1 MSYFQPLQG
10 FRDASDQIRQ
20 HASGME
26 QEFNDKKAQTIQEKF
41 DHIEGIMN
49 NAGGGLTGFGAGFHL
64 TRKIY
69 KKVKGAVSKDGEA
82 GAEGAAEG
90 AEGAAAGADAAAT
103 AGAAAA
109 TTATATGGAAVAD
122 ATVLGGVGAASRQ
135 ALIDGAT
142 VAGQRAAGLGGDG
155 IADGITGAVG
165 KGLAEAGG
173 VLDFLG
179 PVGELVG
186 AGLAIRSLLRDV
198 FVHKKIEREKERA
211 EGGAG
216 EHPLVSGNVGM
227 SVASAQQAAKETN
240 VVGTLV

>member
-1 MSYFQPLQG
+1 
-10 FRDASDQIRQ
+10 
-20 HASGME
+20 ME

-142 VAGQRAAGLGGDG
+142 AAGQRAAGLGGDG
-155 IADGITGAVG
+155 IADGITDAVG

-186 AGLAIRSLLRDV
+186 AGLAIGSLLRDV